1 MNTANDL
8 FNMLGFGKHSAKKAV
23 ELYDLY
29 LLNRAETEPDLISNR
44 LSLEAFKR
52 KLRTLA
58 SQARHEGTRIVGN
71 DNGYFVAANND
82 EWNEYKRTR
91 FAALKDELESFANC
105 ERLSVRDLIKEV
117 YCVNVEN
124 PNFELNLQ

>member
-1 MNTANDL
+1 MNTVNDL
-8 FNMLGFGKHSAKKAV
+8 FNMLGFGKHSAKKAT

-29 LLNRAETEPDLISNR
+29 LLKRAETEVGMISSR
-44 LSLEAFKR
+44 LSLDAFKR
-52 KLRTLA
+52 RLRTL
-58 SQARHEGTRIVGN
+58 SSLARHQGTRIIG
-71 DNGYFVAANND
+71 DENGYYIAVNND

-91 FAALKDELESFANC
+91 FAALKEELESFASC

-124 PNFELNLQ
+124 PNFELQL